1 MTFIPPTADLPWL
14 VRDATAA
21 MISTATISH
30 TEPGTINDDNTEN
43 PGPITTTVVPAR
55 FIDTLTRMREIV
67 IAMQITGEV
76 HGILS
81 VPLGTTVTTDDT
93 VTMGGV
99 TYEIVGTNENVTY
112 RTAVELAVRLP

>member
-21 MISTATISH
+21 MISTATITH
-30 TEPGTINDDNTEN
+30 TGPGTINDDNTEN
-43 PGPITTTVVPAR
+43 PGPITTTTVPAR

-76 HGILS
+76 HAILS

-99 TYEIVGTNENVTY
+99 TYEIVGTNANVTY